1 MFCKKHYVTMKQ
13 KITLLIF
20 ACIVTMAAL
29 GAIQGYFIYNTYQLR
44 EKEAKTLVTQ
54 KLLDVETSGKLDS
67 INSKW
72 MRKTGNFVVQFT
84 NGKATKQDYLK
95 LIKQTEDSLSRVMSE
110 FIDMKGLVSYYDVT
124 YSNYVTLVIMEEAKT
139 KELDTL
145 YKGQLL
151 LFTNNSEGAKEIKAS
166 ESRWS
171 GATTDIDPEAKL
183 YNFVV
188 VTTRYYTISN
198 WNSEVL
204 WKMSG
209 LLAFSVLLFMLVI
222 GLFYWS
228 IKNLIT
234 QKKLADVKTDFI
246 NNITHEFQTPL
257 AALDIAVKTLK
268 HKEAELTAQQF
279 DTSLAIID
287 RQNQRMQKLFGQVSE
302 ASVGVEG
309 IETTKAELLGKD
321 EIQQV
326 IDDFALSRPQAA
338 IKFKADT
345 DATIYIDRFHLATIL
360 NNLLDNAV
368 KYGADV
374 IDVSLEQNISTT
386 GLRVKD
392 NGRGIAPKDQQ
403 AIFEK
408 FYRVDK
414 GNIHNTK
421 GLGLGLFYVKQIVTA
436 YGGEISVAS
445 KEGKGSIFTIIL
457 SVI

>member
-1 MFCKKHYVTMKQ
+1 MKQ
-13 KITLLIF
+13 KIALLII
-20 ACIVTMAAL
+20 ACIVTMTAL
-29 GAIQGYFIYNTYQLR
+29 AVIQGYFIYNTYQLR
-44 EKEAKTLVTQ
+44 EREAKTLVTQ
-54 KLLDVETSGKLDS
+54 KLLDVETTGKLDS

-72 MRKTGNFVVQFT
+72 MKKTGNFIVDYT
-84 NGKATKQDYLK
+84 NNRASKLDYLE
-95 LIKQTEDSLSRVMSE
+95 LIQKTEDSLSKVMSD
-110 FIDMKGLVSYYDVT
+110 FIKMKGLVEDYDVT
-124 YSNYVTLVIMEEAKT
+124 YSNYVTLVVLAKENT
-139 KELDTL
+139 KEIDTL

-151 LFTNNSEGAKEIKAS
+151 LFTNNYDDAREIKAS

-171 GATTDIDPEAKL
+171 GTTKDVCTTAEPYDFA
-183 YNFVV
+183 V
-188 VTTRYYTISN
+188 VTARYYTISN

-209 LLAFSVLLFMLVI
+209 LLAFSVILFALVI

-234 QKKLADVKTDFI
+234 QKKIADVKTDFI

-268 HKEAELTAQQF
+268 RKDAELTPEQYNN
-279 DTSLAIID
+279 SLAIID

-302 ASVGVEG
+302 ASVGAEG
-309 IETTKAELLGKD
+309 IDITKAELLGKE

-326 IDDFALSRPQAA
+326 IDDFAISRPQAV
-338 IKFKADT
+338 INFKADT
-345 DATIYIDRFHLATIL
+345 AATIYIDRFHLATIL

-374 IDVSLEQNISTT
+374 IDVSLEQNISTS
-386 GLRVKD
+386 GLRIKD

-403 AIFEK
+403 AVFEK
-408 FYRVDK
+408 FYRVEK

-436 YGGEISVAS
+436 YNGEITVKS
-445 KEGKGSIFTIIL
+445 EEQKGSIFTIVLPIA
-457 SVI
+457 